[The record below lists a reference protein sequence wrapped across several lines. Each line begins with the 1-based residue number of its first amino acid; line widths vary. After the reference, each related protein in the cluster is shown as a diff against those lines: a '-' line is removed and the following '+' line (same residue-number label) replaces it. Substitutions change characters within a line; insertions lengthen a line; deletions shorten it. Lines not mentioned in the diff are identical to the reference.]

1 MASRGGSPAATQPP
15 RQPRPYLAIL
25 RSRLRSQQVYR
36 TSFAF
41 DVAASVLFGLIEFLE
56 VWIVFHN
63 VRSLGGLSFDQV
75 CLLFGLSHCAYAASQ
90 VLVGHVDALP
100 TYLRE
105 GTLEAYYLRP
115 LSLLGQL
122 VTSEIALRRLG
133 WLSVGIVALGYG
145 LAVNPIV
152 WSPAT
157 VLLLVLT
164 MISGLA
170 IFCAV
175 FVAAAACQFFLID
188 GTELTNAFSY
198 GGRYASQQPA
208 SIFPHYLVG
217 AFVVA
222 VPVAFVGYVPTLA
235 LLRLPAPAELPWLD
249 PALAWA
255 APAVAAWTWLVVAA
269 LWRLGVRHY
278 QGGGG

>member
-1 MASRGGSPAATQPP
+1 MAS
-15 RQPRPYLAIL
+15 PYAAIL

-41 DVAASVLFGLIEFLE
+41 DLAASLLFGVIEFFE

-63 VRSLGGLSFDQV
+63 VRSLGGLTFDQV
-75 CLLFGLSHCAYAASQ
+75 CLLFGLSHCAYALSQ
-90 VLVGHVDALP
+90 VLVGHVDTLP
-100 TYLRE
+100 TYLRD
-105 GTLEAYYLRP
+105 GTLEAFYLRP

-133 WLSVGIVALGYG
+133 WMAVGIAALGYG
-145 LAVNPIV
+145 LAVNPID

-157 VLLLVLT
+157 VALLV
-164 MISGLA
+164 ISLVAGLA
-170 IFCAV
+170 IFCGI

-208 SIFPHYLVG
+208 SIFPPYLVG
-217 AFVVA
+217 AFVLA

-235 LLRLPAPAELPWLD
+235 LLGLGAPAELPWLD
-249 PALAWA
+249 PRLAWA
-255 APAVAAWTWLVVAA
+255 TPLVAAWVWVVVGG
-269 LWRLGVRHY
+269 LWRLGGRHY